1 MPKKFWEIVNQAGT
15 ETAEIR
21 LYGEIAS
28 ESWYEDDVTPK
39 MFADELAACEGKPIN
54 VHINSLGGDVFAAQL
69 IYTAIKNY
77 PGTVNVY
84 IDGICA
90 SAATI
95 VASAGD
101 RVFMPVN
108 AIYMIHNPATFAW
121 GDAKELRKMADTLDT
136 VKQTI
141 VNVYTARSRN
151 LSEKQVR
158 NLMDA
163 ETWMAADEA
172 LDKGFV
178 DEVVGRATVEDDGD
192 AIIVNSV
199 KFDISR
205 CKDKA
210 RMREI
215 LASGKEQTEESNE
228 VISVD
233 DKTFLQ
239 KLVDLLG
246 GVASQQEPQD
256 NAPDPVQQERSRVA
270 ALAAMKTGNKYADSI
285 LDTAIKNG
293 QTAEEIKPFI
303 DAMPKAED
311 ENVLQAIRDLVTD
324 QLQSGADN
332 VQASAGQQPAADDE
346 AARKKAAIEDIVKYA
361 NQMGGA
367 GK

>member
-1 MPKKFWEIVNQAGT
+1 MPKKFWKIVNQAEG
-15 ETAEIR
+15 ETAEIQ

-39 MFADELAACEGKPIN
+39 IFTDELMACEGKPIN
-54 VHINSLGGDVFAAQL
+54 VHINSMGGDVFAAQL

-121 GDAKELRKMADTLDT
+121 GDAKDFRKMADKLDT
-136 VKQTI
+136 VRQTI

-151 LSEKQVR
+151 LSEKQVK

-172 LDKGFV
+172 MDKGFV
-178 DEVVGRATVEDDGD
+178 DEIVGRATVEDDGE
-192 AIIVNSV
+192 AVIVNAV
-199 KFDISR
+199 RFDISR
-205 CKDKA
+205 CKDTS

-215 LASGKEQTEESNE
+215 LARGKETTEEDNE
-228 VISVD
+228 VSNVD
-233 DKTFLQ
+233 EKTFLQ
-239 KLVDLLG
+239 KLADLLG
-246 GVASQQEPQD
+246 GSESRQATQD
-256 NAPDPVQQERSRVA
+256 ETDPVQQERERVA
-270 ALAAMKTGNKYADSI
+270 ELAAMKTGNKYADSI

-293 QTAEEIKPFI
+293 QTAEEVKPFI
-303 DAMPKAED
+303 DAMPKAEE
-311 ENVLQAIRDLVTD
+311 ENALQAIKDLVAD
-324 QLQSGADN
+324 HLRSGAGK
-332 VQASAGQQPAADDE
+332 VQASAGQQPAADNE
-346 AARKKAAIEDIVKYA
+346 VARKQAAADDVVKYA

-367 GK
+367 RK